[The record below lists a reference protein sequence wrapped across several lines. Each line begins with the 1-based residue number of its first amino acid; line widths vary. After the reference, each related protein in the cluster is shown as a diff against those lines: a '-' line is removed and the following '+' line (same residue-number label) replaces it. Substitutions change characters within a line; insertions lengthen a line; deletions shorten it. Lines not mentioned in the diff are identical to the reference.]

1 MIRIIDS
8 SDRRRVAALLDRAP
22 RRDAA
27 IERRV
32 ARIVERVRRDGDRAL
47 LAYARRLDRLDGA
60 IEVTRG
66 EMETQAATVGR
77 EIREAIGIAARH
89 IRHVARLQVPR
100 PWSTSPVKGVTI
112 EQRVLPLDRVG
123 CYVPGGRYP
132 LPSSLLMTAIPA
144 RVAGVAEVVA
154 VCPRPDATVMV
165 AALEA
170 GIA

>member
-1 MIRIIDS
+1 MIRIIEA

-32 ARIVERVRRDGDRAL
+32 ARIVDRVRRGGDRAL
-47 LAYARRLDRLDGA
+47 LAYARTLDRLDGD

-66 EMETQAATVGR
+66 EMEAQAATVRR
-77 EIREAIGIAARH
+77 EIREAIRMAARH

-100 PWSTSPVKGVTI
+100 AWSTSPVNGVTI

-132 LPSSLLMTAIPA
+132 LPSSLLM
-144 RVAGVAEVVA
+144 
-154 VCPRPDATVMV
+154 
-165 AALEA
+165 
-170 GIA
+170 